1 MNTQDRRDTQEFWGE
16 ATSLLLIVKKGTY
29 CLQLMLVNTTQT
41 WRRQQMDRVDP
52 RRRLSCGTQILTFGT
67 WACPPILELLVPI
80 LGSCYSVWAVLTAA
94 SIISSCLEDLK
105 RWSYPAKRHTT
116 NVWQRRNL
124 NPILSNPKFN
134 FYPLCSIDLHLI
146 NKSDILAS

>member
-1 MNTQDRRDTQEFWGE
+1 MITQDRRDTQEFWGE
-16 ATSLLLIVKKGTY
+16 ATSHLLIVKRGAY
-29 CLQLMLVNTTQT
+29 CLQLMLVNSMQT

-52 RRRLSCGTQILTFGT
+52 RRRLSCGTQIRTIGT
-67 WACPPILELLVPI
+67 RACLPILELLVPI

-94 SIISSCLEDLK
+94 SIISPCLQDLE
-105 RWSYPAKRHTT
+105 RRSYPAKRHTI

-134 FYPLCSIDLHLI
+134 VLPTMQYWLTL
-146 NKSDILAS
+146 NR